1 MMEKENKMSC
11 DLEKSKIEVV
21 RDALKDAID
30 TIRAQDRKASY
41 MIAIIFFLITAFVL
55 TTLKIN
61 SFEKSISY
69 NDLIVFFPIIY
80 LFITVGF
87 LFYSYNPVSNHTEVL
102 TEEDKEFGKDKFFIF
117 HMKDKEKNSET
128 LASNFISA
136 TKGIEGILKILYI
149 EILKVSKIRERK
161 ISLIKQSTEILLI
174 GVGFGFAQII
184 TFYKFSLEL
193 FSISFFIFL
202 FCFLCRKG

>member
-1 MMEKENKMSC
+1 MEKENKVSC

-61 SFEKSISY
+61 SFEKGISY
-69 NDLIVFFPIIY
+69 NNLIVFFPIIY

-87 LFYSYNPVSNHTEVL
+87 LFYSYNPVSNPTEVL

-117 HMKDKEKNSET
+117 HMKDKEKDSET
-128 LASNFISA
+128 LASSFINA
-136 TKGIEGILKILYI
+136 TEDIKGILKILYI
-149 EILKVSKIRERK
+149 EILKISKIRERK

-193 FSISFFIFL
+193 FFISFSIFL
-202 FCFLCRKG
+202 FYLLCRKG

>member
-1 MMEKENKMSC
+1 MEKENKVSC

-61 SFEKSISY
+61 SFEKGISY
-69 NDLIVFFPIIY
+69 NDSIVFFPIIY

-87 LFYSYNPVSNHTEVL
+87 LFYSYNPVSNPTEVL
-102 TEEDKEFGKDKFFIF
+102 TEEDKEFGKDKFF
-117 HMKDKEKNSET
+117 KQ
-128 LASNFISA
+128 L
-136 TKGIEGILKILYI
+136 LLRY
-149 EILKVSKIRERK
+149 VS
-161 ISLIKQSTEILLI
+161 
-174 GVGFGFAQII
+174 VA
-184 TFYKFSLEL
+184 Y
-193 FSISFFIFL
+193 
-202 FCFLCRKG
+202 